1 MVRDMP
7 TQAPVHYLT
16 VMLLLSFSA
25 VIVTDMAIKPMRT
38 NDEPTLI
45 YMQKCMQVK
54 LSTLNFHTL
63 LCLTFP
69 GEGLQTSTKLKP
81 HTPFFSNREIKIGY
95 CHM

>member
-45 YMQKCMQVK
+45 YMQKCMQAFQLGRKQVK
-54 LSTLNFHTL
+54 LSILNFYTL

-69 GEGLQTSTKLKP
+69 GQDCKLLP
-81 HTPFFSNREIKIGY
+81 S
-95 CHM
+95 